1 MRGRALQEVESMKR
15 RKGKGQF
22 IDTRISVDTGGNW
35 KAYTDALPKDCA
47 VIGTV
52 TLGAS
57 DTGALV
63 QMAGTRNFLK
73 VNAGQAVML
82 NQRATTAALKLIE
95 NEKPMLEM
103 VSIEEWEQTQPP
115 RIEWENKPQGRT
127 GSVTQSV
134 GVGGLQAA
142 PLTPRRF

>member
-1 MRGRALQEVESMKR
+1 MKR
-15 RKGKGQF
+15 RKGKF

-52 TLGAS
+52 TLGVS

-63 QMAGTRNFLK
+63 QMAETRNFLK
-73 VNAGQAVML
+73 VNVGQAVML

-95 NEKPMLEM
+95 NKKPTLEM
-103 VSIEEWEQTQPP
+103 VSVEEWEQAQPS
-115 RIEWENKPQGRT
+115 RIEGEDKPQGRA
-127 GSVTQSV
+127 GSVTQGG
-134 GVGGLQAA
+134 GVGDLQPA
-142 PLTPRRF
+142 PLAPRRV